1 MGRRKIT
8 KAIFLSIL
16 TKTLI
21 LSQHKLLFNRFFN
34 GFIIIN
40 KYLLTN
46 ACQNAL
52 VDIDLQHKMKKAIQ
66 QIILLCMLLLFSNN
80 SLFAHTLTKKSL
92 LEVSLKTFSKET
104 VNQSD
109 LENLFKNQTALSD
122 AVFETYQKKEILSS
136 DNEEEDSETM
146 TSKKSIEKQ
155 SYQLSF
161 FNQQTV
167 SVVISFIKKT
177 QAFCKELS
185 YLPSCNSLY
194 IIFEVF
200 RI

>member
-1 MGRRKIT
+1 
-8 KAIFLSIL
+8 
-16 TKTLI
+16 
-21 LSQHKLLFNRFFN
+21 
-34 GFIIIN
+34 
-40 KYLLTN
+40 
-46 ACQNAL
+46 
-52 VDIDLQHKMKKAIQ
+52 MKKAIQ
-66 QIILLCMLLLFSNN
+66 HIIPLCMLLLFSNS
-80 SLFAHTLTKKSL
+80 SLFAHTLTKKAVLSG
-92 LEVSLKTFSKET
+92 SSKEIA
-104 VNQSD
+104 NQTTD
-109 LENLFKNQTALSD
+109 LETIFNNQTALSD
-122 AVFETYQKKEILSS
+122 AVFETYHKKEILSS

-161 FNQQTV
+161 FNQQAV
-167 SVVISFIKKT
+167 SVSISYIKKT

>member
-1 MGRRKIT
+1 
-8 KAIFLSIL
+8 
-16 TKTLI
+16 
-21 LSQHKLLFNRFFN
+21 
-34 GFIIIN
+34 
-40 KYLLTN
+40 
-46 ACQNAL
+46 
-52 VDIDLQHKMKKAIQ
+52 MKKAIQ
-66 QIILLCMLLLFSNN
+66 HIIPLCMLLLFSNG
-80 SLFAHTLTKKSL
+80 SLFAHTLTKKAL
-92 LEVSLKTFSKET
+92 LAGSLKTISKEIA
-104 VNQSD
+104 NQTTD
-109 LENLFKNQTALSD
+109 LENPFNNQTALSD
-122 AVFETYQKKEILSS
+122 AVFETYHKKEILNS

-161 FNQQTV
+161 LNQQTV
-167 SVVISFIKKT
+167 SVFISYIKKT